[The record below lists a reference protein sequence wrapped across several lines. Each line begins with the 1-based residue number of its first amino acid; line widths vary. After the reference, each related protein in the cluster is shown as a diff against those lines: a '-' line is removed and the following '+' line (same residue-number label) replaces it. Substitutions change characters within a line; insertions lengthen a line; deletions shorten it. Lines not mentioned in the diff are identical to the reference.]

1 MDGMSWVETLR
12 EMFADWLGS
21 AVEAGVH
28 AGLLAV
34 VVLVVNVLFR
44 RWLSAGQMGLL
55 WGLVLL
61 RLVVPIVPG
70 SPLSLENLVKFEET
84 QVTNRQAAAQP
95 APPAPAAYQIAVPEN
110 VRQLTDLNLPTAAV
124 DTSSESIWLKVAFM
138 AIPFVCVIG
147 GVAGVLYTLANY
159 VRFCRRVNRVPDCGD
174 TRLIS
179 LWMQCCATAGM

>member
-44 RWLSAGQMGLL
+44 RWLSAGHMGLL

-70 SPLSLENLVKFEET
+70 SALSLENLVKFEET
-84 QVTNRQAAAQP
+84 QVTNSYAAAQP
-95 APPAPAAYQIAVPEN
+95 TPPSPAYQSALPES
-110 VRQLTDLNLPTAAV
+110 VRQLSRLNLPAASPAV
-124 DTSSESIWLKVAFM
+124 SSEWKWLDAVFA
-138 AIPFVCVIG
+138 AIPLICVIG
-147 GVAGVLYTLANY
+147 GAAGLLYTVASYL
-159 VRFCRRVNRVPDCGD
+159 RFCRRVNRVAECGD
-174 TRLIS
+174 ARL
-179 LWMQCCATAGM
+179 L